1 MEGSQPKGGNP
12 KMRGLK
18 LRDGVFGHGVLNPKD
33 VNQGYLYGIEYVLA
47 VDGSCLHCVCLSKNC
62 RENFFF
68 IESLG
73 MTAVA

>member
-47 VDGSCLHCVCLSKNC
+47 VDGSSFTVY
-62 RENFFF
+62 
-68 IESLG
+68 
-73 MTAVA
+73 A